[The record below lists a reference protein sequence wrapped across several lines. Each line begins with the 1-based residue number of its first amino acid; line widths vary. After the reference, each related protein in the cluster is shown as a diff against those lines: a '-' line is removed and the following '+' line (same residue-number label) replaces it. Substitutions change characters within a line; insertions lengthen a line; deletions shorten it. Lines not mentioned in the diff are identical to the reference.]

1 MKITDGNWI
10 ATQPENASGWW
21 VIEVEDK
28 GELGSNDGGFEE
40 ADAKVMAASKD
51 LLAACIAMR
60 GVLLELCKAIPP
72 LKNEESLSLADL
84 AIEKASSV

>member
-1 MKITDGNWI
+1 MSATEGNWT
-10 ATQPENASGWW
+10 ATPHSSGWFI
-21 VIEVEDK
+21 IESDGE
-28 GELGSNDGGFEE
+28 ELGSTDGGFYED
-40 ADAKVMAASKD
+40 DAKLMAASKD

-72 LKNEESLSLADL
+72 LRNEESLGLADL